1 MSRDYYSILGVPR
14 DASEAAIRERFRQL
28 ARERHPDRFRGTDKE
43 AAEAEFQAVTE
54 AFNVLMDPARR
65 REHDGELAAP
75 KSGASTG
82 IDQEQLAKV
91 YLQRGVR
98 AYKAKSYRDAA
109 DNFDRATRATA
120 DNPQAWYLLAL
131 ACSHEPRFQ
140 TKAREAIARAC
151 ELASMNE
158 TYLRAAGRIYANA
171 GDMDQAERY
180 YNEALKWSANDPAI
194 QAELEELK
202 SSRSKGR
209 FNLFGGK
216 S

>member
-1 MSRDYYSILGVPR
+1 MSRDYYAILGVPR
-14 DASEAAIRERFRQL
+14 DVSEASIRERFRQL
-28 ARERHPDRFRGTDKE
+28 ARERHPDRFRGEEKE
-43 AAEAEFQAVTE
+43 RAEEEFQAVTE
-54 AFNVLMDPARR
+54 AFNVLMNAERR
-65 REHDGELAAP
+65 RDHDAELAAP
-75 KSGASTG
+75 KSTDTTG
-82 IDQEQLAKV
+82 IDKEQLARV

-120 DNPQAWYLLAL
+120 DNPRAWYLLAL
-131 ACSHEPRFQ
+131 ACSREPRFQ

-171 GDMDQAERY
+171 GDMERAERY

-194 QAELEELK
+194 QRELEELK
-202 SSRSKGR
+202 SSRKGR